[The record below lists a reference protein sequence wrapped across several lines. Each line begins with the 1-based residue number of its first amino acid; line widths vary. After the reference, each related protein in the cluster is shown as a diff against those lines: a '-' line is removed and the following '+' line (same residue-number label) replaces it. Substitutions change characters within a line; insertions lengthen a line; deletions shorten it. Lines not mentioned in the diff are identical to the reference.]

1 MIGWEVIGQ
10 SQMKLLF
17 MGFHTNIYEINSV
30 MSILYSNSPHF
41 DQWVSVHFIRTWLKQ
56 GKVEKKNI

>member
-30 MSILYSNSPHF
+30 MSILYSNSP
-41 DQWVSVHFIRTWLKQ
+41 
-56 GKVEKKNI
+56 